1 MTAPLLADAL
11 GPRGRHRAAVAS
23 VAAAAALVALL
34 AVAIG
39 RFAERGQLEADRW
52 SFFFQPP
59 VLRFLGQG
67 LLNTL
72 RLAGV
77 AMTVALVVGL
87 VLALARLAPWRLL
100 RLAAGAWVE
109 FFRGL
114 PLVLLILFS
123 FLGFDRLGV
132 DLSPFWAAALGLI
145 LYNSAVLGEIF
156 RAGILSL
163 DRGQR
168 EAALAVGLTEGQAMR
183 TVILPQALRRMVP
196 AVVSQLVTL
205 LKDTSLALVATYEE
219 FLRRAELAAKS
230 TSPAAELQAYILAA
244 AVYIAVNL
252 CLSRVARRLEVRQRR
267 RYRAGAI
274 SVTGVED
281 LTVLDSGSEPRPAL
295 PV

>member
-1 MTAPLLADAL
+1 MTVPLLADAL
-11 GPRGRHRAAVAS
+11 GPHGRRRAAVAS
-23 VAAAAALVALL
+23 VATAAALVALL

-52 SFFFQPP
+52 SFFFQPA

-87 VLALARLAPWRLL
+87 VLALARLAHWRLL

-132 DLSPFWAAALGLI
+132 DLSRFWAAALGLT

-230 TSPAAELQAYILAA
+230 TRPAAELQAYILAA
-244 AVYIAVNL
+244 AVYIAVNF

-281 LTVLDSGSEPRPAL
+281 LTVLDAGSEPKPAL